1 MVNSIKEI
9 HQMDAKKTLV
19 LGAST
24 NPSRYSN
31 MAVLKLLKH
40 GHEVVPVGIKKGKVG
55 GIEILSTEDKTS
67 GIETVTLYLGPK
79 NQPQYYNYILD
90 LKPSRVIFNPGTINP
105 EFMKQLADE
114 GVEVVDACT
123 LVMLSVNTY

>member
-1 MVNSIKEI
+1 
-9 HQMDAKKTLV
+9 MDAKKTLV

-40 GHEVVPVGIKKGKVG
+40 GHKVVPVGIKKGKVG

-79 NQPQYYNYILD
+79 KSTTVLQLHTRFKT
-90 LKPSRVIFNPGTINP
+90 KPGYFQSWN
-105 EFMKQLADE
+105 D
-114 GVEVVDACT
+114 
-123 LVMLSVNTY
+123 

>member
-1 MVNSIKEI
+1 
-9 HQMDAKKTLV
+9 MDAKKTLV

-67 GIETVTLYLGPK
+67 
-79 NQPQYYNYILD
+79 
-90 LKPSRVIFNPGTINP
+90 
-105 EFMKQLADE
+105 
-114 GVEVVDACT
+114 
-123 LVMLSVNTY
+123 

>member
-1 MVNSIKEI
+1 
-9 HQMDAKKTLV
+9 MDAKKTLV

-55 GIEILSTEDKTS
+55 GIEILSTEDKTF

-79 NQPQYYNYILD
+79 INHSI
-90 LKPSRVIFNPGTINP
+90 TI
-105 EFMKQLADE
+105 
-114 GVEVVDACT
+114 
-123 LVMLSVNTY
+123 TY

>member
-1 MVNSIKEI
+1 MVNSTKEI
-9 HQMDAKKTLV
+9 HEMDAKKTLV

-31 MAVLKLLKH
+31 MAVLKLLNH
-40 GHEVVPVGIKKGKVG
+40 GHEVVPVGMKKGKIGV
-55 GIEILSTEDKTS
+55 IEILSTEDKTG

-79 NQPQYYNYILD
+79 NQPQYYDYILD
-90 LKPSRVIFNPGTINP
+90 LKPNRVIFNPGTINP
-105 EFMKQLADE
+105 EFMKQLEDE
-114 GVEVVDACT
+114 GIEVVDACT